1 MASGARLAWW
11 NRKNEKRRYRPRPE
25 IRRLTP
31 VHVGIRFIRG
41 TPRLRTQ
48 RFLRI
53 VRTALAAA
61 NEKFRFRVI
70 EYSLQNN
77 HLHIVAEAGD
87 TYAVSR
93 AMRGISISV
102 AKRVNAELGARGV
115 RIPDRY
121 FMKPLRTP
129 LETHLALRYVLNN
142 YRRHAADWREFPHPD
157 WVDPFS
163 SGPWFTGWR
172 SKPKPARDPCPE
184 LGRGTQPARSI
195 LLTQHWKQYG
205 LLDPSFV
212 PGPWRAESSDSA
224 RPSRPAHRANADP
237 R

>member
-1 MASGARLAWW
+1 MASGARPAWW
-11 NRKNEKRRYRPRPE
+11 KQSGPRRRYRRPE

-31 VHVGIRFIRG
+31 VHVGVRFVKG
-41 TPRLRTQ
+41 TPKLRTR

-53 VRTALAAA
+53 VREALVAA

-70 EYSLQNN
+70 EYSLQSN
-77 HLHIVAEAGD
+77 HLHMVAEAGD

-93 AMRGISISV
+93 AMRGISISI
-102 AKRVNAELGARGV
+102 AKRINAELGTRGV
-115 RIPDRY
+115 RVAERY

-129 LETHLALRYVLNN
+129 LQTHLALRYVLNN
-142 YRRHAADWREFPHPD
+142 YRRHAADWREFPRPD

-172 SKPKPARDPCPE
+172 GKPRSARDPCPE
-184 LGRGTQPARSI
+184 VARGTRPPRTI

-212 PGPWRAESSDSA
+212 PGPWRA
-224 RPSRPAHRANADP
+224 
-237 R
+237 